1 MAWQLSHKVKDKKM
15 SIPDWA
21 TTASGALAVLASI
34 WAVHRFTTKSMIRD
48 YLSELKP
55 NGGSSVKDQ
64 ITNIDNKV
72 QKLESRVDQI
82 YFLMVTDKSNK

>member
-1 MAWQLSHKVKDKKM
+1 M

-21 TTASGALAVLASI
+21 STASAVIAILASF
-34 WAVHRFTTKSMIRD
+34 WAIHRFITKALIRD

-64 ITNIDNKV
+64 ITNIDSKV
-72 QKLESRVDQI
+72 QKLETRVDQI
-82 YFLMVTDKSNK
+82 YFLIVTDKNAR

>member
-1 MAWQLSHKVKDKKM
+1 M

-21 TTASGALAVLASI
+21 ATASSVVAILASF
-34 WAVHRFTTKSMIRD
+34 WAIHRFITKALIRD

-64 ITNIDNKV
+64 ITNIDSKV
-72 QKLESRVDQI
+72 KRLETRVDQI
-82 YFLMVTDKSNK
+82 YFLIISDKNAK

>member
-1 MAWQLSHKVKDKKM
+1 M

-21 TTASGALAVLASI
+21 TTVSGVLAVLA
-34 WAVHRFTTKSMIRD
+34 AVGIIGRMLIKHLVHD

-64 ITNIDNKV
+64 VNSIEKKMNR
-72 QKLESRVDQI
+72 LESRVDQI
-82 YFLMVTDKSNK
+82 YLLMIDKGAR